1 MQQTN
6 IHFNNHE
13 STSLSVFRVCVCR
26 DLACVVCVCRT
37 RSCCARPTAASAREN
52 LNPPQVPPPEV
63 VSAITTRATA

>member
-13 STSLSVFRVCVCR
+13 STHLSRFFACVCVVISRVSCVYVGLVRVVR
-26 DLACVVCVCRT
+26 DPQQR
-37 RSCCARPTAASAREN
+37 ARETPAGA
-52 LNPPQVPPPEV
+52 PPLV